1 MSREEVEILKWFKRC
16 ACVEQGLQQQIIG
29 LTDQVNLLS
38 RNLNTCTVQLNHKQ
52 HCLQSTNGNLN
63 TANKRIQELEQA
75 FLQSER
81 SRAICEN
88 ELQFEKNSHSTT
100 KDYLAQEFE
109 NHHRAASA
117 LERQAQAMKN
127 LSDFLE
133 LMQGTSDQAKE
144 ATIQALTQRND
155 MGTIMLELE
164 DKKQELAELEDQRK
178 LEHAQFEDTTKYYRE
193 QCLKHHQYTNTEING
208 PMAREIN
215 SSMEIGS
222 PEEASREAIAG
233 RRVRSKRLRAQR
245 GRAEGETYTS
255 YKTESQAMG

>member
-1 MSREEVEILKWFKRC
+1 MSREEIEILKWFKRC
-16 ACVEQGLQQQIIG
+16 ACVEQELQNQVNG

-38 RNLNTCTVQLNHKQ
+38 RNLNTCTVQLNHKH
-52 HCLQSTNGNLN
+52 HCLQSTNSTLN
-63 TANKRIQELEQA
+63 VANKRLQDLEQA

-88 ELQFEKNSHSTT
+88 ELQSEKNSHSTT

-109 NHHRAASA
+109 NHHRAAGA
-117 LERQAQAMKN
+117 LVRQGQAMKN

-144 ATIQALTQRND
+144 ATVQALTHRDD

-164 DKKQELAELEDQRK
+164 DKKQALAELEDQRK
-178 LEHAQFEDTTKYYRE
+178 LEHTQFENTTKYYRE
-193 QCLKHHQYTNTEING
+193 QSLKHHQYTNTEING
-208 PMAREIN
+208 QMAREIN
-215 SSMEIGS
+215 GPTEIGS
-222 PEEASREAIAG
+222 TEEASHEAAAG

-245 GRAEGETYTS
+245 GRVEGGTYTT
-255 YKTESQAMG
+255 YKTEDQTGD